1 MSATRKLVLTSAVAL
16 ALAGC
21 MPKEHPDV
29 EWMKA
34 PKGYDPVDTEGLTLN
49 KAGLDALTLK
59 EADERD
65 GYVESLQTPGTFK
78 GQAKCQSGRGTGD
91 LAHSEYGEYELNCDA
106 GTILFDIELK
116 YHLFTTR
123 DVGKPVSANAYLDF
137 TGTLVEFSYH
147 DESKPRSIVAKVTVD
162 DLSRISH

>member
-1 MSATRKLVLTSAVAL
+1 MSATPKLVLTSAVAL
-16 ALAGC
+16 VLAGC

-34 PKGYDPVDTEGLTLN
+34 PKGYDPIETEGLTFN
-49 KAGLDALTLK
+49 KAGLDTLTLQ
-59 EADERD
+59 EANERD
-65 GYVESLQTPGTFK
+65 TYVESLQTAGTFK
-78 GQAKCQSGRGTGD
+78 GQAKCQSGRSTGD

-106 GTILFDIELK
+106 GTVLFDIELK

-123 DVGKPVSANAYLDF
+123 DAGKPLSANAYVNF
-137 TGTLVEFSYH
+137 AGTLVDFSYH

-162 DLSRISH
+162 DISRISH